1 MKKVR
6 PKSASRRECFRK
18 AFYQTDIPSVAT
30 EPQGIFGI
38 PLSMSIR
45 YANVAISLC
54 DNEGKTYIYGYVPI
68 IVAKCGVFLKE
79 MGKSIESSVQ
89 TLQTANPKQSYR
101 RRGYLSAKWIGE
113 THQGAS
119 RSLQFT

>member
-1 MKKVR
+1 MTQTRGNPQSETWRRGGRTSSGGIRGEKMKKVR
-6 PKSASRRECFRK
+6 PKSASHFIK
-18 AFYQTDIPSVAT
+18 LTFIPSVAT

-89 TLQTANPKQSYR
+89 LCR
-101 RRGYLSAKWIGE
+101 LLI
-113 THQGAS
+113 
-119 RSLQFT
+119 